1 MDFRCAI
8 EVRSRRFLHLC
19 SELLGHNFG
28 EATQFDFEGLRAV
41 LSLNKQARWL
51 HVVVQIAGTVDHFER
66 GDNILKWALNLVV
79 GQVGDLMLLHIEA
92 QISTVHPLS
101 DQVDILVVLD
111 DLDHFRNI
119 VRSQLQLAESLS
131 EGQLW
136 DRIGIARGGGGGA
149 LGRRSHGSAR
159 VSVDYLNS
167 DFGAIAS
174 VFGLDDGEG
183 SLTAFLIVHYVLIDL
198 VTVPLLR

>member
-1 MDFRCAI
+1 M
-8 EVRSRRFLHLC
+8 
-19 SELLGHNFG
+19 
-28 EATQFDFEGLRAV
+28 
-41 LSLNKQARWL
+41 
-51 HVVVQIAGTVDHFER
+51 QIAGTVDHFER
-66 GDNILKWALNLVV
+66 GDDVLKWALHLFV
-79 GQVGDLMLLHIEA
+79 GEVGDLVLLHIVA
-92 QISTVHPLS
+92 HISAVHPLS
-101 DQVDILVVLD
+101 DQVDILIVLD

-119 VRSQLQLAESLS
+119 VRGQLELTKSLT

-136 DRIGIARGGGGGA
+136 YRVGIARGGGGA

-159 VSVDYLNS
+159 VSVDHLNS

-174 VFGLDDGEG
+174 MFGLDDSEG